1 MSIIYIK
8 KATRT
13 AQTGSDE
20 TARTVSEMLG
30 VLEQGGEDAVRD
42 ACRRLDRW
50 DGDIVVGRKQI
61 DEAVRQLPETAKED
75 IRFAHKRV
83 SDFARYQR
91 DALQEFEAELVDG
104 LVAGQKLVP
113 VLTAGCYVPGGRY
126 AHVATAIMSVATAK
140 VAGVERVIATSPA
153 SVERGGVH
161 PAILYAM
168 DLSGAE
174 HILGAGGV
182 QGIAA
187 LAFGLFTGHRADII
201 VGPGN
206 RFVAEA
212 KRMLFGRVGIDVIAG
227 PTESMVVCD
236 DTADPEIVACDLAG
250 QAEHGVDS
258 PVWLVTTSERLA
270 NEVDRLMPEVIARMP
285 AVARNAARP
294 AWDDFG
300 EIILTESREEAV
312 VVCDD
317 FAPEHLH
324 VQAEELDWWLA
335 SLRNYGSL
343 FLGEETTV
351 AFGDKC
357 TGPNHILPTRGA
369 GRYSG
374 GLNVGKF
381 IKTLTYQRMNR
392 DAVGVVAP
400 VAARICRMEGM
411 EGHAITA
418 DVRLDKY
425 FSGRPD
431 DPPKPEQPR
440 VLGIDLSDP
449 GPIPGEA
456 IDQAVDLMRTG
467 QLHRY
472 GEFAGTAPHAALFE
486 QEFADYIGS
495 RYAVG
500 VNSGG
505 SAIFLG
511 LKVAGVE
518 PGDKV
523 LVNAFNLAPVPGA
536 IHHAGAAAVLVE
548 VGQDYLI
555 CLDDLERKARDSG
568 AKVLLLTHMRG
579 HIADLSGVQALC
591 DRLGLIL
598 VEDCAHTMGAK
609 WKGTFTGRFGVVGC
623 FSTQTFKHINSG
635 EGGILVTDDDEMA
648 AKAILY
654 AGSYMLYEQH
664 RSAPPRAVSERLA
677 KHIPNFS
684 LRMSNLAACILRPQL
699 REIAERGERW
709 NALYDALEKRLNRI
723 ENISVPPRH
732 PEEEFVASSIQFHVT
747 GLDSRQLENLADRCT
762 ARGVAIKWFGRD
774 DPMGYTSRHNHWQYL
789 EPQQM
794 PGTTEVLKTTCDL
807 RIPRALTEDDCETI
821 TVILREELENF
832 CPD

>member
-61 DEAVRQLPETAKED
+61 DEAVRQLPETVKDD
-75 IRFAHKRV
+75 IRFAHERV
-83 SDFARYQR
+83 SDFARHQR
-91 DALQEFEAELVDG
+91 DALLEFEVELMDG

-113 VLTAGCYVPGGRY
+113 VKTAGCYVPGGRY
-126 AHVATAIMSVATAK
+126 AHVASAIMSVATAK
-140 VAGVERVIATSPA
+140 VAGVEQVIATSPA
-153 SVERGGVH
+153 SGERGGIH

-168 DLSGAE
+168 DLSGADY
-174 HILGAGGV
+174 ILCAGGV

-187 LAFGLFTGHRADII
+187 LAYGLFTGRRADII

-212 KRMLFGRVGIDVIAG
+212 KRVLFGRVGIDVIAG
-227 PTESMVVCD
+227 PTESLVVCD
-236 DTADPEIVACDLAG
+236 DTADPKIVSCDLAG

-258 PVWLVTTSERLA
+258 PVWLVTTSERVA
-270 NEVDRLMPEVIARMP
+270 TEVNRLMPEVIGRFP
-285 AVARNAARP
+285 VVARNAAQP
-294 AWDDFG
+294 AWDDYG
-300 EIILTESREEAV
+300 EIVLTDTREEAV
-312 VVCDD
+312 QICDD
-317 FAPEHLH
+317 YAPEHLH
-324 VQAEELDWWLA
+324 VQAEDLDWWPA
-335 SLRNYGSL
+335 SLHNYGSL

-357 TGPNHILPTRGA
+357 AGPNHILPTRGA

-381 IKTLTYQRMNR
+381 IKTLTYQRMSK
-392 DAVGVVAP
+392 DACRAVAP
-400 VAARICRMEGM
+400 VAARISRLEGM
-411 EGHAITA
+411 EGHALTA
-418 DVRLDKY
+418 DARLEKY
-425 FSGRPD
+425 SPGQRD
-431 DPPKPEQPR
+431 QPP
-440 VLGIDLSDP
+440 VLKIDLSDP
-449 GPIPGEA
+449 GPIPDGA
-456 IDQAVDLMRTG
+456 IAEAVDLMRTG
-467 QLHRY
+467 RLHRY
-472 GEFAGTAPHAALFE
+472 GEFSGTEPHAALFE
-486 QEFADYIGS
+486 QEFAEYVGS

-500 VNSGG
+500 INSGG

-536 IHHAGAAAVLVE
+536 IHHAGATAVLAE
-548 VGQDYLI
+548 VREDYLI
-555 CLDDLERKARDSG
+555 NLDDLEQKARDSG
-568 AKVLLLTHMRG
+568 AKVFLLTHMRG
-579 HIADLSGVQALC
+579 HIADMSGVQSLC

-609 WKGTFTGRFGVVGC
+609 WKGTFTGRFGAVGC

-664 RSAPPRAVSERLA
+664 RSAPARSVFERFA
-677 KHIPNFS
+677 PHIPNFS
-684 LRMSNLAACILRPQL
+684 LRMSNLVACILRPQL
-699 REIAERGERW
+699 REITARGERW
-709 NALYDALEKRLNRI
+709 NTLYAALERRLNRI
-723 ENISVPPRH
+723 DNVRVPPRK
-732 PEEEFVASSIQFHVT
+732 EGEQFVASSIQFHIT
-747 GLDSRQLENLADRCT
+747 GLDTRQLQVLADRCT
-762 ARGVAIKWFGRD
+762 ARGVAIKWFGRNN
-774 DPMGYTSRHNHWQYL
+774 PMGYTSQARHWQYL
-789 EPQQM
+789 ESQPV
-794 PGTTEVLKTTCDL
+794 PDTAGVLRTTFDM
-807 RIPRALTEDDCETI
+807 RIPLALTKEDCDTI
-821 TVILREELENF
+821 AVILREELENV
-832 CPD
+832 